1 MSALL
6 PTMVQSAVIAH
17 ELHGSTNRVLIAIA
31 MIVAVAASYAALD
44 LAGRITLARGRHR
57 LGWLAAGAGT
67 MGVGIWSTHSVGM
80 LAFAL
85 PVEIQHDIPLLVLS
99 MISAVIGAGAALLV
113 GSRKDGGVASFAA
126 SGILMALGIAAM
138 HYIGIAGIRAAA
150 ELRYD
155 QSLVALSILGASVCS
170 AGAMAL
176 SFATTEP
183 SGVQR
188 LWRRLA
194 AAGMMAGAIA
204 ALHCTG
210 MLAATYMPAPMPTVP
225 AWRVLADHT
234 LGDLTAITMMLV
246 LTVSMLGSL
255 LDRRLREQAVQIKS
269 LARLAAVVDSLDDA
283 VLSRTLDGTILTWNA
298 GAERLYGYS
307 ASEMVG
313 QSVSVLIPP
322 GHPSELPMILE
333 RIHAGTGICHLET
346 SGRRRDGTI
355 LNISLSL
362 SPIRN
367 QRGAIVGISS
377 IARDITERNRTE
389 AALRASEER
398 YQLVARATNDVI
410 WDYDIAAGTL
420 LVSEARQALFG
431 QEMPER
437 ASPPRR
443 TLAWCHEYIHPD
455 DVARVAASID
465 HAIAGGSDIWS
476 ADYRVRRADGTYAD
490 VRDRAHVARDAAGI
504 PVRMIGAMMDVSDQK
519 EAERL
524 VHQARDAAEAAN
536 RAKSEFLANMS
547 HEIRTPMNGVLGM
560 LTLALDT
567 RLTEDQRDYL
577 DIARSS
583 AESLL
588 TVINDILDFS
598 KIEAGKLELN
608 PEPFSIREMLGD
620 TVRPLAMRA
629 DQKGLELV
637 VQVLPDVPE
646 MLVGDAGRLRQVI
659 VNLVGNAIK
668 FTGQG
673 EVVLTAD
680 VVATD
685 RRSDTA
691 DRRGDGVMLHLAV
704 ADTGIGI
711 APEKQAMIFEA
722 FNQADSSTTR
732 QYGGTGLGL
741 TISAQLV
748 ALMGGRIWVESEPG
762 HGSVFHVSVPLA
774 RRHERRS
781 TPGTRTREALEG
793 LSVLVV
799 DDNATNRRILQDT
812 LTAWRMRPTL
822 VAGGAEALRELS
834 RAQRAGTPFPLI
846 LLDAHM
852 PQMDGFDVAAA
863 IAGRPELRGSTV
875 MMLSSAG
882 QYGNVSR
889 CHELGIAAYLTKPV
903 KSSDLLAVMLSTLEA
918 SVAAVPDIDA
928 SAPADAPVRPLRILL
943 AEDNRVN
950 QRIAV
955 ALLEKRGHSVRVV
968 GNGRLA
974 LSALDEERFDAVLMD
989 LQMPEMGGFEAT
1001 RAIRERER
1009 TAGGH
1014 VAIIAMTARAMA
1026 GDREQCLAAGMDG
1039 YVAKPIRPEELVAA
1053 VENAVPGVS
1062 GDASATE
1069 RPGYDVNET
1078 EVFDEG
1084 ALLDLVGRDES
1095 LMREIITLFLDE
1107 APRLLAQIRSALT
1120 DGNLFALQFAAHALK
1135 GSVANMAAVRA
1146 FGAAL
1151 ELETVARAGRLDD
1164 ALNATAA
1171 LESEIERLGRVLT
1184 RLVPASV

>member
-1 MSALL
+1 MTGLMPAI
-6 PTMVQSAVIAH
+6 VQSAVVAH

-31 MIVAVAASYAALD
+31 IIIALVASYAALD
-44 LAGRITLARGRHR
+44 LAGRVTVARGRHR

-99 MISAVIGAGAALLV
+99 MVSAVIGAGAALLV
-113 GSRKDGGVASFAA
+113 GSRKDGGVATFAA
-126 SGILMALGIAAM
+126 SGALLALGIAAM
-138 HYIGIAGIRAAA
+138 HYIGIAGMRAAA

-155 QSLVALSILGASVCS
+155 QSLVALSVLGASVCS

-176 SFATTEP
+176 SFVTTGP
-183 SGVQR
+183 DGAR
-188 LWRRLA
+188 MLWRHAA
-194 AAGMMAGAIA
+194 AAGMITAAIA
-204 ALHCTG
+204 LLHSTG
-210 MLAATYMPAPMPTVP
+210 MEAAAFTPAPVPSVP

-234 LGDLTAITMMLV
+234 LGDLTAITTMLV
-246 LTVSMLGSL
+246 LTVSMLASL
-255 LDRRLREQAVQIKS
+255 LERRLREQAVQIKS

-307 ASEMVG
+307 AAEMVG

-322 GHPSELPMILE
+322 GHPSELPTILE
-333 RIHAGTGICHLET
+333 RIHDGTGICQLET
-346 SGRRRDGTI
+346 SGRHRDGTI
-355 LNISLSL
+355 LNIALSL

-367 QRGAIVGISS
+367 QRGEIVGISS

-437 ASPPRR
+437 TSLPPR
-443 TLAWCHEYIHPD
+443 TLPWCHEYIHPD
-455 DVARVAASID
+455 DVARVTASID
-465 HAIAGGSDIWS
+465 RAITTGSEVWS
-476 ADYRVRRADGTYAD
+476 ADYRVRRAGGGYAH
-490 VRDRAHVARDAAGI
+490 VRDRAHLARDAAGVPI
-504 PVRMIGAMMDVSDQK
+504 RMIGAMMDVSDQK

-629 DQKGLELV
+629 DQKGLELA

-646 MLVGDAGRLRQVI
+646 TLVGDAGRLRQVI

-668 FTGQG
+668 FTAHG

-685 RRSDTA
+685 RRGDTA
-691 DRRGDGVMLHLAV
+691 DGRSEGVMLHLAV

-711 APEKQAMIFEA
+711 PPEKQAMIFEA

-748 ALMGGRIWVESEPG
+748 ALMGGRIWVESEPAR
-762 HGSVFHVSVPLA
+762 GSVFHVSVPLA
-774 RRHERRS
+774 RRHGRRS
-781 TPGTRTREALEG
+781 TPVTRTREALEG

-799 DDNATNRRILQDT
+799 DDNATNRRILEDT
-812 LTAWRMRPTL
+812 LTAWRMCPTV
-822 VAGGAEALRELS
+822 VAGGAEALRELT

-846 LLDAHM
+846 LLDAQM

-863 IAGRPELRGSTV
+863 IASRQELRGSTV

-903 KSSDLLAVMLSTLEA
+903 KSSDLLAVILSTLEA
-918 SVAAVPDIDA
+918 GASPVPA
-928 SAPADAPVRPLRILL
+928 TGATPPADTPVRTLRILL

-950 QRIAV
+950 QRVAV

-968 GNGRLA
+968 ENGRLA

-1009 TAGGH
+1009 ATGGH
-1014 VAIIAMTARAMA
+1014 VPIVAMTARAMA

-1039 YVAKPIRPEELVAA
+1039 YVAKPIRPEELIASIERA
-1053 VENAVPGVS
+1053 VHDSSTDAPATGTPGL
-1062 GDASATE
+1062 GAD
-1069 RPGYDVNET
+1069 ET
-1078 EVFDEG
+1078 DVFDEG
-1084 ALLDLVGRDES
+1084 ALLDLVGRDDA

-1120 DGNLFALQFAAHALK
+1120 DANGSALQFAAHALK
-1135 GSVANMAAVRA
+1135 GSVGNMAAVRA

-1151 ELETVARAGRLDD
+1151 ELETIARAGRLDE
-1164 ALNATAA
+1164 AASAAAA
-1171 LESEIERLGRVLT
+1171 LETEIARLERVLT
-1184 RLVPASV
+1184 RLVPAGV